1 DPVVDLEGFAQMCLD
16 AARLNGT
23 SAHHLIALAD
33 LETQIRNV
41 GAKTGATTGAG
52 PFLIS
57 AASWAAATAGG
68 VPVLAPVARFD
79 PLKQPFV
86 AGKIAADAA
95 KVLQSGDQL
104 PTSAQLYLATLVGAD
119 HAKRILAKPDVDFF
133 TAIVAETDPATAD
146 ALRQVRPWLFDPL
159 TDVKGA
165 LEKIARAMDFGY
177 VRADSLLSKV
187 EHDLQIETAPA
198 AGFALRLNKTATTEW
213 EFFGEQTRN
222 AAGTQTKA
230 GHKENEA
237 RVPPGSGED
246 WFARVGTYWREG
258 TGKLGLDGRNQ
269 NE

>member
-1 DPVVDLEGFAQMCLD
+1 NLVSDQCGGMALLKQLTGADFKVDVAQPAPAATSNVVPLETGLFFAQDLFELLQTATAQPSASPDPENLIDVGEPIKKIAEVGTRWEIEVQLKGGGTKHGFARGGLFKAQTIDPVVDLEGFAQMCLD

-146 ALRQVRPWLFDPL
+146 ALRQVRPWL
-159 TDVKGA
+159 
-165 LEKIARAMDFGY
+165 
-177 VRADSLLSKV
+177 
-187 EHDLQIETAPA
+187 
-198 AGFALRLNKTATTEW
+198 
-213 EFFGEQTRN
+213 
-222 AAGTQTKA
+222 
-230 GHKENEA
+230 
-237 RVPPGSGED
+237 
-246 WFARVGTYWREG
+246 
-258 TGKLGLDGRNQ
+258 
-269 NE
+269 